1 MCFVSGGSANWIVYA
16 WSLSCTPK
24 RNRPKLSSF
33 IPQKFNWVLSLKDI
47 LLYRL
52 FKEFKQ
58 IFLLNLSFQN
68 ILLIYLILS
77 NIYKRTTIKQ
87 GTKLIILPVFQNCP
101 KSVRRFS
108 RNTHATSPAMSC
120 GPIAAHRRR
129 VRGQNSH
136 LPSTTWWWVLATQH
150 STSQSLQWNITDLA
164 GRSSSIYFMFP
175 GRAEYKSDS
184 GSAAISC

>member
-1 MCFVSGGSANWIVYA
+1 MGQLIELYTPDPSPALQSEIAQNCH
-16 WSLSCTPK
+16 LSYP
-24 RNRPKLSSF
+24 RNLIEFFLWKIF
-33 IPQKFNWVLSLKDI
+33 YV
-47 LLYRL
+47 YRL
-52 FKEFKQ
+52 IKEFKQ

-120 GPIAAHRRR
+120 VPIAAHRRR

-150 STSQSLQWNITDLA
+150 STPQSLQWNITDLA